1 MLDYRLLIVS
11 AAIVMLGCAAS
22 LLMSRLPDRID
33 VESVAAT
40 ANLAE
45 AIEPA
50 N

>member
-1 MLDYRLLIVS
+1 MS

-22 LLMSRLPDRID
+22 LLMSRLLDPVD